1 MAFGI
6 HHHSSK
12 EVKMSKFRK
21 RILFAIASIAVSIVG
36 FDFAA
41 QAQGTG
47 SCLGSTSKPAISAIY
62 LDNYAGLHSIG
73 KKVWL
78 QSVGDSQLVFHLCS
92 VDDTKHYLIVRNDD
106 ANDFNPGKFSRFE
119 WYGQDGLLF
128 YCQQVFDAASAA
140 EAEDFT
146 KTPAADTSDASRFP
160 WSELILIRR

>member
-1 MAFGI
+1 
-6 HHHSSK
+6 
-12 EVKMSKFRK
+12 MSKFRK

-78 QSVGDSQLVFHLCS
+78 QSVGDLQLVFHLCS

-146 KTPAADTSDASRFP
+146 KTPAADTSDANDKGCGSKGRFP

>member
-1 MAFGI
+1 
-6 HHHSSK
+6 
-12 EVKMSKFRK
+12 MSKFRK

-119 WYGQDGLLF
+119 CTDRMVCFFIVSRCLMRHPLPKRRILRKLLP
-128 YCQQVFDAASAA
+128 QTPLMPMIRDAVP
-140 EAEDFT
+140 
-146 KTPAADTSDASRFP
+146 KVGFP
-160 WSELILIRR
+160 GVN

>member
-1 MAFGI
+1 
-6 HHHSSK
+6 
-12 EVKMSKFRK
+12 MSKFRK

-78 QSVGDSQLVFHLCS
+78 QSVGDLQLVFHLCS

-106 ANDFNPGKFSRFE
+106 ANDFNPGKFSRIRMVRTGWFAF
-119 WYGQDGLLF
+119 LL
-128 YCQQVFDAASAA
+128 SAGV
-140 EAEDFT
+140 
-146 KTPAADTSDASRFP
+146 
-160 WSELILIRR
+160 